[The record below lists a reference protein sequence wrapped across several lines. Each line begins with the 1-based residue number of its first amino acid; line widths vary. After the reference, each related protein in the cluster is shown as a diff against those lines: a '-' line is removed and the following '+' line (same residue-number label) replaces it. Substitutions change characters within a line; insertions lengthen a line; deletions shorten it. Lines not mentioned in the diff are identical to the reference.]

1 MATRRVAV
9 KGRWIVGAVLIGFV
23 ITTAAVIARRSYGDT
38 EARRMSAVEARLRE
52 LRNERV
58 RLEAE
63 IRDASSRVRLIPIAE
78 GRLGMHVPA
87 DTQVVILHR
96 QARRSDT
103 P

>member
-1 MATRRVAV
+1 MATRRVGV
-9 KGRWIVGAVLIGFV
+9 KGRWIVGAALIGFV
-23 ITTAAVIARRSYGDT
+23 LTTAAVVARRSYGDAKARQMSGM
-38 EARRMSAVEARLRE
+38 EARVRQ

-78 GRLGMHVPA
+78 ARLGMHVPA
-87 DTQVVILHR
+87 DTQVVILPR

>member
-23 ITTAAVIARRSYGDT
+23 LTTAAVVARRSYGDAN
-38 EARRMSAVEARLRE
+38 ARQMSGIEARLRQ

-58 RLEAE
+58 RLDAE

-78 GRLGMHVPA
+78 ARLGMNVPA
-87 DTQVVILHR
+87 DTQVVILPR
-96 QARRSDT
+96 QVRRIDT

>member
-1 MATRRVAV
+1 MATRRVGV
-9 KGRWIVGAVLIGFV
+9 KGRWIVGAALIGFV
-23 ITTAAVIARRSYGDT
+23 LTTAAVVARRSYGDAKARQMSGM
-38 EARRMSAVEARLRE
+38 EARVRQ
-52 LRNERV
+52 LRNDRV

-78 GRLGMHVPA
+78 ARLGMHVPA
-87 DTQVVILHR
+87 DTQVVILPR